1 MYSVF
6 HEIGHAASDQAG
18 FTLPLDEMLQA
29 RIRLEGYLGAFAD
42 ESDPLIDKF
51 LQHVGQA
58 EKHADSF
65 AQAALGESNLRV
77 LSPYTPI
84 GEILDSPV
92 FKRDAHLEELVR
104 VGRVRPD
111 LRLGVGGYINA
122 GMHYR
127 DLESLVRPSR

>member
-1 MYSVF
+1 MHTVF

-29 RIRLEGYLGAFAD
+29 RRRLEGYLGAFGD
-42 ESDPLIDKF
+42 ESDPIIDKF
-51 LQHVGQA
+51 LQYAGLT

-92 FKRDAHLEELVR
+92 FKRDAHLELVR

-111 LRLGVGGYINA
+111 LRLGVGGYINS